1 MSRYKWARFL
11 AEAEVF
17 REVLLP
23 EPASTPTPDDGDD
36 QEFLDAWERFQAL
49 RAELLDRQANRN
61 R

>member
-1 MSRYKWARFL
+1 M
-11 AEAEVF
+11 F

-23 EPASTPTPDDGDD
+23 EPASTPMADEGDD

-49 RAELLDRQANRN
+49 RTELLDRESNRN